1 MKIRSGI
8 RENFLLGARISLCL
22 CLSFSGSE
30 ELWRINRANVR
41 GIKIFFL
48 LTVGLFRIGSKECL
62 ISIRESD

>member
-1 MKIRSGI
+1 MVRIFFFAHVSLSVFHSL
-8 RENFLLGARISLCL
+8 RE
-22 CLSFSGSE
+22 SE